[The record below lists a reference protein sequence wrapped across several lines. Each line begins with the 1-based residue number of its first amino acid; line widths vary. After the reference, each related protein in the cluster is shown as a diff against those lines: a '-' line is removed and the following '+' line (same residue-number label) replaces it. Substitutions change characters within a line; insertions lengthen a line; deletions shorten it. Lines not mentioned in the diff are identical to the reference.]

1 MDKRGLVNLLMFW
14 TLMGSTLQL
23 DFLLIGEKKKTEKN
37 KRMHDRSGKNLH
49 FCIFQ
54 VYLDTVG
61 DAEKYRAKL
70 SQRFPSIKFVVSK
83 KADSLYPVV
92 SGASIVAKVMR
103 TPFPNLLCFKL
114 SDYFY
119 FIWTCRSLEIE
130 LWEDGYLRKQ
140 LKICIGTL
148 VLDILEVQD
157 A

>member
-1 MDKRGLVNLLMFW
+1 
-14 TLMGSTLQL
+14 
-23 DFLLIGEKKKTEKN
+23 
-37 KRMHDRSGKNLH
+37 MHDRNGKNLH

-70 SQRFPSIKFVVSK
+70 SLRFPSIKFVVSK

-119 FIWTCRSLEIE
+119 FI
-130 LWEDGYLRKQ
+130 
-140 LKICIGTL
+140 
-148 VLDILEVQD
+148 
-157 A
+157 